1 MHHMC
6 VGEATKQE
14 NLTQEMR
21 IFKRR
26 EGMSQHF
33 TQDMAM
39 VVDAQGFL
47 LNTMR
52 ILAYKLGGYGDVQR
66 KMEREGNPQASMKA

>member
-14 NLTQEMR
+14 MLTQEMR

-26 EGMSQHF
+26 EGLSYHHLGA
-33 TQDMAM
+33 MAM
-39 VVDAQGFL
+39 VFDALATL
-47 LNTMR
+47 LNTMVR
-52 ILAYKLGGYGDVQR
+52 LAYKLMGYGDV
-66 KMEREGNPQASMKA
+66 